1 MTESHRDMSRGWWF
15 LGGGV
20 VLALSIAVSLTL
32 GAFTI
37 APSDVAAWAL
47 PGWSDAQNPAIDRIL
62 SSIRLPRVLGAA
74 ALGAAL
80 AAGAAVLQGV
90 YRTPLADGHLLG
102 FSSAAGVGA
111 AAGFGLSPT
120 GAVPLLPV
128 LFAAAAGAAYGAF
141 ASVLRSRVSGDRFIL
156 AGVAFGFAFLA
167 WTGLFVLVV
176 DSPRIPTLIF
186 FVFGTLVGTTWKVL
200 VTTSIV
206 LYAGVAIL
214 WIVGPSIDLL
224 VLGDR
229 QARHVGLDTRR
240 LVPVVIG
247 TVGIVIG
254 ASVVLG
260 GVVGFV
266 GLVVPFLLR
275 PLIGPALRILIPG
288 SMLGGALA
296 VVVADTV
303 ARTVA
308 APAEIPLGLITAA
321 VGGPFLAWLLLR
333 RSPA

>member
-1 MTESHRDMSRGWWF
+1 MNIRLTFLRGS
-15 LGGGV
+15 LSI
-20 VLALSIAVSLTL
+20 VLALAT
-32 GAFTI
+32 
-37 APSDVAAWAL
+37 AL
-47 PGWSDAQNPAIDRIL
+47 AGRP
-62 SSIRLPRVLGAA
+62 AA
-74 ALGAAL
+74 ALVVPPDVDTSL
-80 AAGAAVLQGV
+80 APPDNRGWDYVGRRANASAVYLGDRWVLTAFHVRAGSVTLMGQTYLKEPGEGIQIEN
-90 YRTPLADGHLLG
+90 PP
-102 FSSAAGVGA
+102 
-111 AAGFGLSPT
+111 GFGLSPT

-308 APAEIPLGLITAA
+308 APAEIPLGLLTAA